1 MLEIII
7 VLLIVAADQITKYI
21 AIEYL
26 QPLKTVTV
34 LEGIFSLSYVE
45 NRGAAFGILQNQRW
59 F

>member
-34 LEGIFSLSYVE
+34 LEGYS
-45 NRGAAFGILQNQRW
+45 A
-59 F
+59 